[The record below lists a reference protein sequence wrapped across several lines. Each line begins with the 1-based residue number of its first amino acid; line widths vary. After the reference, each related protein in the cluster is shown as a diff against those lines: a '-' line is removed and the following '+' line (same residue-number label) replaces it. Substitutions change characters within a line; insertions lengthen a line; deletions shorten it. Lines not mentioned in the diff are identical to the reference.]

1 MSTPTTPQ
9 HPDGT
14 ADHEPPRWLSAEERE
29 GWLFISSIIF
39 NLTRRLENQLQNEA
53 GISFVEYMVLAMLS
67 ESDDLS
73 LTMTELA
80 ITTNTLPARLSRV
93 VARLERTATCAAP
106 SARKIAASVSATSYR
121 PAKEGTG
128 SSPRPRRGG
137 TPPDFRPPYP
147 PTGHTTCRDRRSCP
161 GQHPLKRH
169 LHRRLKTWRVPR
181 KLNATG
187 STFKPIHSSR
197 QNEHAPTEPD
207 INSRSEGGVHLF
219 NGTPGSNPHPSDTP
233 ERIPHSTTTGLH
245 AGSPHRDST

>member
-1 MSTPTTPQ
+1 MGANHTAFLSPGEFLPDKRGTDSVSTPTTPQ

-93 VARLERTATCAAP
+93 VARLE
-106 SARKIAASVSATSYR
+106 KDGYV
-121 PAKEGTG
+121 
-128 SSPRPRRGG
+128 RRSLS
-137 TPPDFRPPYP
+137 TE
-147 PTGHTTCRDRRSCP
+147 DRRVSICHLLPAGQKKVQEVAP
-161 GQHPLKRH
+161 GHVAEVRHQIFDHLTHRQIKQLAEIGEAVLGNIPSNVISIDALKR
-169 LHRRLKTWRVPR
+169 
-181 KLNATG
+181 G
-187 STFKPIHSSR
+187 
-197 QNEHAPTEPD
+197 EY
-207 INSRSEGGVHLF
+207 
-219 NGTPGSNPHPSDTP
+219 P
-233 ERIPHSTTTGLH
+233 ES
-245 AGSPHRDST
+245 

>member
-1 MSTPTTPQ
+1 MGANHTAFLSPGEFLPDKRGTDSVSTPTTPQ

-93 VARLERTATCAAP
+93 VARLE
-106 SARKIAASVSATSYR
+106 KDGYV
-121 PAKEGTG
+121 
-128 SSPRPRRGG
+128 RRSLS
-137 TPPDFRPPYP
+137 TE
-147 PTGHTTCRDRRSCP
+147 DRRVSICHLLPAGQKKVQEVAP
-161 GQHPLKRH
+161 GHVAEVRRQIFDHLTHRQVIQLAEIGEAVLGNTPSNVISIDALKR
-169 LHRRLKTWRVPR
+169 
-181 KLNATG
+181 G
-187 STFKPIHSSR
+187 
-197 QNEHAPTEPD
+197 EY
-207 INSRSEGGVHLF
+207 
-219 NGTPGSNPHPSDTP
+219 P
-233 ERIPHSTTTGLH
+233 ES
-245 AGSPHRDST
+245 

>member
-1 MSTPTTPQ
+1 MGANHTAFLSPGEFLPDKRGTDSVSTPTTPQ

-93 VARLERTATCAAP
+93 VARLE
-106 SARKIAASVSATSYR
+106 KDGYV
-121 PAKEGTG
+121 
-128 SSPRPRRGG
+128 RRSLS
-137 TPPDFRPPYP
+137 TE
-147 PTGHTTCRDRRSCP
+147 DRRVSICHLLPAGQKKVQEVAP
-161 GQHPLKRH
+161 GHVAEVHRQIFDHLTHRQVKQLAEIGEAVLGNTPSNVISIDALKR
-169 LHRRLKTWRVPR
+169 
-181 KLNATG
+181 G
-187 STFKPIHSSR
+187 
-197 QNEHAPTEPD
+197 EY
-207 INSRSEGGVHLF
+207 
-219 NGTPGSNPHPSDTP
+219 P
-233 ERIPHSTTTGLH
+233 ES
-245 AGSPHRDST
+245 

>member
-1 MSTPTTPQ
+1 MGANHTAFLSPGEFLPDKRGTDSVSTPTTPQ

-93 VARLERTATCAAP
+93 VARLE
-106 SARKIAASVSATSYR
+106 KDGYV
-121 PAKEGTG
+121 
-128 SSPRPRRGG
+128 RRSLS
-137 TPPDFRPPYP
+137 TE
-147 PTGHTTCRDRRSCP
+147 DRRVSICHLLPAGQKKVQEVAP
-161 GQHPLKRH
+161 GHVAEVRYQIFDHLTHRQVKQLAEIGEAVLGNIPSNVISIDALKR
-169 LHRRLKTWRVPR
+169 
-181 KLNATG
+181 G
-187 STFKPIHSSR
+187 
-197 QNEHAPTEPD
+197 EY
-207 INSRSEGGVHLF
+207 
-219 NGTPGSNPHPSDTP
+219 P
-233 ERIPHSTTTGLH
+233 ES
-245 AGSPHRDST
+245 